1 MFSNITKTLFSFFGA
16 LGYEVYLNGN
26 VKRGA
31 NFPYIS
37 IDYELAE
44 FGEEG
49 LIQGRIWDKGTSRAK
64 INNISDNLLI
74 AINKGIKLKINN
86 ENGYIYL
93 TQGSPFIQS
102 IYDETGLQVNY
113 FNIIMKIYY

>member
-1 MFSNITKTLFSFFGA
+1 MFSNITKTLFSFFET
-16 LGYEVYLNGN
+16 LGYEIYLNGN
-26 VKRGA
+26 VKEGA

-49 LIQGRIWDKGTSRAK
+49 LIQGRIWDKGTSRVNV
-64 INNISDNLLI
+64 NNISDKLLI
-74 AINKGIKLKINN
+74 AINKGINLKINN

-93 TQGSPFIQS
+93 LQGSPFIQS
-102 IYDETGLQVNY
+102 MNDETGLQVNY
-113 FNIIMKIYY
+113 FNIIMKTYY